1 MKDRNRLR
9 AGSAPSVNPACAP
22 ERPPV
27 SRDLAAA
34 PIAQHEPQALQPPQ
48 QQHAR
53 RLRSLGELT
62 AADPDRLHAL
72 AAAFVKATLVD
83 LQQLRHLHRAGDL
96 EALSQLAHRIKGAA
110 QMTGDTQIVALC
122 AELHLACRAP
132 RANAATV
139 NACVRH
145 LDAALEEFG
154 ESCQRMMQ
162 DLPPSV
168 R

>member
-1 MKDRNRLR
+1 MKDRNSLR
-9 AGSAPSVNPACAP
+9 AGSVRTVNPACAAQ
-22 ERPPV
+22 RPPL
-27 SRDLAAA
+27 SRDRAAA
-34 PIAQHEPQALQPPQ
+34 PIAQHEQQP
-48 QQHAR
+48 QHAR
-53 RLRSLGELT
+53 RLLILGELT

-83 LQQLRHLHRAGDL
+83 LQQLRHLHRTGDL

-110 QMTGDTQIVALC
+110 QMTGDTQIIALC
-122 AELHLACRAP
+122 AELQLACRAP
-132 RANAATV
+132 GANAAMV
-139 NACVRH
+139 NACVRQ